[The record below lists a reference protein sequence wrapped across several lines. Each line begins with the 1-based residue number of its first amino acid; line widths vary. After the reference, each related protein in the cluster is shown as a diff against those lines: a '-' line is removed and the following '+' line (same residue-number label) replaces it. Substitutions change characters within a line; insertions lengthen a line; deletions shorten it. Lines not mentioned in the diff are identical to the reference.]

1 MRPGRLHRR
10 ERKGRSQSALDEGHG
25 DVHRYPRT
33 NCSSKTKTQSG
44 RTNQEK
50 ISRLDPSR
58 SRLDLISPGIYR
70 GRQGV
75 SSTREPKTCS
85 DLGLT
90 STRPCSNDSLGKIP
104 HLEQQSKRFFISKA
118 FRSKTLAVA
127 GLWVDC
133 RHQGL
138 NALETFQWNG
148 STFLY
153 IGGGS

>member
-1 MRPGRLHRR
+1 MKPRVLNHL
-10 ERKGRSQSALDEGHG
+10 ERKCQLPQSASGEWPE

-33 NCSSKTKTQSG
+33 NRWSKTKTQSG

-58 SRLDLISPGIYR
+58 SRLDLISPGVYR

-90 STRPCSNDSLGKIP
+90 STRPYSNDSLGKIP
-104 HLEQQSKRFFISKA
+104 HIEQQSKRFFIRKA
-118 FRSKTLAVA
+118 FCCKIPAVA
-127 GLWVDC
+127 IRSVICSWGIKCYGV
-133 RHQGL
+133 
-138 NALETFQWNG
+138 
-148 STFLY
+148 
-153 IGGGS
+153 